1 VGQDFFSVPGGG
13 TVRFATG
20 FCERKGLKRI
30 GLNSSGDGT
39 GGTWFSLALRV
50 RAVDPAGRILPVLG
64 QTLGGGWKMWVGS
77 QTS

>member
-1 VGQDFFSVPGGG
+1 MGQYFLSVPGGG
-13 TVRFATG
+13 IVRPATG
-20 FCERKGLKRI
+20 FCERKGLKRM

-50 RAVDPAGRILPVLG
+50 RAVDSAARVLPVLG

-77 QTS
+77 